1 MDDVDQEG
9 HLGQVDEVDQEVYID
24 QVCKVD
30 KVDLTF
36 QWIR

>member
-1 MDDVDQEG
+1 VDDVDQEG